1 MGGRGSSEPFPQ
13 TLNPRVGPLFYKL
26 TPSPLVI
33 LLPTE
38 ALEPPQQKGRGE
50 ESVGTGTFQLPSQLP
65 VFILNT
71 QEDPPCVL
79 TVSAQEASS
88 LDSESPTQTLEREEK
103 RNAKA

>member
-1 MGGRGSSEPFPQ
+1 M
-13 TLNPRVGPLFYKL
+13 
-26 TPSPLVI
+26 I

-38 ALEPPQQKGRGE
+38 APESPQQKGRGQ

-79 TVSAQEASS
+79 TVSAQEALS
-88 LDSESPTQTLEREEK
+88 LDSESPTQALEREEK